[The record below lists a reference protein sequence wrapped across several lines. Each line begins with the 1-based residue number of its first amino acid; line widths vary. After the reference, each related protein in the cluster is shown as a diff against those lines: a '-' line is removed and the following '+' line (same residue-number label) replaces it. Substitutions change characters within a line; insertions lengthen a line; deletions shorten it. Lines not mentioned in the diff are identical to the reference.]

1 MAKIGTV
8 TLDDFIEK
16 DKSNVTMVRVLLARS
31 TLDNG
36 IQKSYY
42 NKLCFLNNFYNLLFN
57 REIFILKISFLNSK
71 NKI

>member
-8 TLDDFIEK
+8 TIDDFVRK

-31 TLDNG
+31 TSENG

-42 NKLCFLNNFYNLLFN
+42 N
-57 REIFILKISFLNSK
+57 ILDGRI
-71 NKI
+71 